1 MRSGLQDLK
10 VQTVNEKDGFSIM
23 KRSHVPPAL
32 THLVENNSSESQQQT
47 STPGQSGLHISEIE
61 PSQLIQNSNVEQS
74 SSSSPHQQP
83 EATAGPSGVVGRAE
97 KRKHEDS
104 EAESSHGHK
113 KRITGISQDLP
124 NPVLINRKP
133 VSQNNG
139 GRVEADAKV
148 PQLQKSVASTSKNPF
163 VFSSHV
169 VVPET
174 RKAKKSVQGFGPQAA
189 QTAVQHEAKKQTKPV
204 AKSATSHQSIN
215 QTNGNSPGAGV
226 STPINSARYQ
236 RELVERLSQRTA
248 GTSRSNTRTRTERP
262 QPTRTVTRENTSV
275 QPHPDFVL
283 HQQQR
288 ERTSSARNVRGQL
301 TRTQSAEHMRSLTP
315 PETVRSAYSRQRS
328 LLTNHE
334 NSPLLSHQP
343 AAGCSSTLLQLP
355 SDGLFPLYPL
365 GQPDD
370 STFRSPLELSS
381 TISPFTQEDIYSYS
395 PFQSATETA
404 SCQEGYSSST
414 PPKVKSSR
422 SSAEAQSGSVPPS
435 NVGIK
440 RAGPYLL
447 GPRLGSSPVRSIVQ
461 CLARKEKTDDFYTLK
476 ILTLEKSGRE
486 TQDGK
491 QGKMLLH
498 TEYSLLSLLKDQEG
512 VVHHHGLFKDE
523 AWEERDTLDQWGH
536 VEFTGQKITRLCLVL
551 DCLTPHDFSNK
562 NVDLINLQ
570 HYVIKEKK
578 LSEKEAIVIFYD
590 IVRIV
595 ESLHKKNIVHRDL
608 KLGNMMLNKRS
619 RRITITNFCLGKHL
633 VSEKD
638 YLKDQRGSPAYI
650 SPDVLSAKPYL
661 GKPSDMW
668 ALGVVLFTMLYGQ
681 FPFYDV
687 VPQKLFSKIKAAEYS
702 IPQDERVSTD
712 TISIIRK
719 LLVLNPESRYTAS
732 QVLVALTGIIDK
744 WKAMSSESGPLQV
757 VPEIDIV
764 EDNPKVDTKCGDQ
777 SSTQKTDTD
786 SLHNKADDTVS
797 NLGSVSSDS
806 QEISKQSK
814 AVRHGRRRSS
824 VQPPVQRMNYDAVPL
839 TMAEVEAH
847 QQIFSQQRT

>member
-1 MRSGLQDLK
+1 M
-10 VQTVNEKDGFSIM
+10 KDDFSMM

-32 THLVENNSSESQQQT
+32 NHLVENSSSESQQQP
-47 STPGQSGLHISEIE
+47 SNPGRHITETES
-61 PSQLIQNSNVEQS
+61 SRVNQNSNVEQCS
-74 SSSSPHQQP
+74 SSTQHQHP

-97 KRKHEDS
+97 KRKHEES
-104 EAESSHGHK
+104 EGESSHGHK
-113 KRITGISQDLP
+113 KHITGTPQDLP
-124 NPVLINRKP
+124 NPVLLNRKP
-133 VSQNNG
+133 VTPNNG

-169 VVPET
+169 VVPDT
-174 RKAKKSVQGFGPQAA
+174 RKAKKSTQGFGPQAA
-189 QTAVQHEAKKQTKPV
+189 QTAVQHEAKKQTKAV
-204 AKSATSHQSIN
+204 GKAGTSHQPIN
-215 QTNGNSPGAGV
+215 QTNSNSPGAGIN
-226 STPINSARYQ
+226 TPINSTRYQ
-236 RELVERLSQRTA
+236 RELAERISQRTA
-248 GTSRSNTRTRTERP
+248 GSSRSNTKTRTERP
-262 QPTRTVTRENTSV
+262 QPTRTVTRESTTV
-275 QPHPDFVL
+275 QPHSNFVL
-283 HQQQR
+283 PQQQR
-288 ERTSSARNVRGQL
+288 ERTARNVRGQL
-301 TRTQSAEHMRSLTP
+301 TRAQSADHHVRSLTP
-315 PETVRSAYSRQRS
+315 PETVRSVYSRQRS

-334 NSPLLSHQP
+334 NSPMLSHQP
-343 AAGCSSTLLQLP
+343 TASCSSTLLQLP

-365 GQPDD
+365 GQPED

-395 PFQSATETA
+395 PFQSATESA
-404 SCQEGYSSST
+404 SCQEGYSSSVS
-414 PPKVKSSR
+414 PKVKSPR
-422 SSAEAQSGSVPPS
+422 SSGEAQSGSVPPS

-712 TISIIRK
+712 TINIIRK
-719 LLVLNPESRYTAS
+719 LLVLNPESRYTAT

-764 EDNPKVDTKCGDQ
+764 EDNPKVDSKCGDQ

-786 SLHNKADDTVS
+786 ALLSQADDTLS
-797 NLGSVSSDS
+797 STGSLSSDS
-806 QEISKQSK
+806 QESGKQSK